1 MAKAL
6 VNVKVKTP
14 TVKLKNWSK
23 EARRWKALNKRA
35 GGDSRLYPL
44 TIKAGYVIGVI
55 YDICQSVSQL
65 LAHPNAPQI
74 TYMPAYHVFSSGVE
88 ILGRCI
94 RGNSDLWGSFADLQT
109 GFRWLADS
117 EQLGLHDDTV
127 LIKTSGREY
136 TVDMLTA
143 LGYYAA
149 HSGIKTKQKSGGMHH
164 FGEIDPEILEKMPSL
179 LTEGLERYWS
189 ELQSSELLCNKLAE
203 ARIIALQNW
212 PVLESWLL
220 SDQGHNGALPPIT
233 DVFSK
238 FDWCVGR

>member
-1 MAKAL
+1 MANA
-6 VNVKVKTP
+6 VSNVKLKTP
-14 TVKLKNWSK
+14 TVEAKDWSK
-23 EARRWKALNKRA
+23 EARLWKALSRNA

-55 YDICQSVSQL
+55 YDICESVSQL
-65 LAHPNAPQI
+65 LEHPTAQRT
-74 TYMPAYHVFSSGVE
+74 TYVPAFHVFASAVE

-94 RGNSDLWGSFADLQT
+94 RGNSDLWASVADLKT
-109 GFRWLADS
+109 GFGWLANSD
-117 EQLGLHDDTV
+117 QLGLNDDTV

-143 LGYYAA
+143 LGHYAG
-149 HSGIKTKQKSGGMHH
+149 HGGIKTKRESGGTHH
-164 FGEIDPEILEKMPSL
+164 FGEIDPEILEEMPSL
-179 LTEGLERYWS
+179 LAEGLERYWS

-220 SDQGHNGALPPIT
+220 SDGGHNGALPPIT

-238 FDWCVGR
+238 FDWSVGR

>member
-6 VNVKVKTP
+6 AN
-14 TVKLKNWSK
+14 VKLKIPTVTLKDWSK
-23 EARRWKALNKRA
+23 ESRLWKALNRKA
-35 GGDSRLYPL
+35 GGDSRLFPL

-55 YDICQSVSQL
+55 YDICESVSQL
-65 LAHPNAPQI
+65 LEHPTAQRT
-74 TYMPAYHVFSSGVE
+74 TYVPAYHVFSSAVE

-94 RGNSDLWGSFADLQT
+94 RGNTDLWGSVADLKT
-109 GFRWLADS
+109 GLRWLASSD
-117 EQLGLHDDTV
+117 QVGLTDDTV

-143 LGYYAA
+143 LGHYAA
-149 HSGIKTKQKSGGMHH
+149 HGGIKTKRESGGTHH

-179 LTEGLERYWS
+179 LAEGLERYWS

-203 ARIIALQNW
+203 ARIIALKNW

-220 SDQGHNGALPPIT
+220 SDQGRNGALSPIT

-238 FDWCVGR
+238 FDWSVGR

>member
-6 VNVKVKTP
+6 ANVKLKTP
-14 TVKLKNWSK
+14 TVTLKDWRK
-23 EARRWKALNKRA
+23 ESRLWKALNRKA
-35 GGDSRLYPL
+35 GGDSRLFPL

-55 YDICQSVSQL
+55 YDICESVSQL
-65 LAHPNAPQI
+65 LEHPTAQRT
-74 TYMPAYHVFSSGVE
+74 TYVPAYHVFSSAVE

-94 RGNSDLWGSFADLQT
+94 RGNSDLWGSVADLKT
-109 GFRWLADS
+109 GLKWLANSD
-117 EQLGLHDDTV
+117 QVGLDDDTV

-143 LGYYAA
+143 LGHYAA
-149 HSGIKTKQKSGGMHH
+149 HGGIKTKRESGGTHH

-179 LTEGLERYWS
+179 LAEGLERYWS

-220 SDQGHNGALPPIT
+220 SDRGHNGALPPIT

-238 FDWCVGR
+238 FDWSVGR